1 MLLRMTFSKLMMLLT
16 CLVGVAPGTGLGGD
30 REQVDE
36 LPGLWTESLCGSEPN
51 QSPPSGQPPL
61 PESREPSKESKLV
74 EQLLLSSTDLF
85 TLLLDT
91 DIGSVEMING
101 AEISIGE
108 ELLFGVGGGSGRGS
122 SMSRNLS
129 FVT

>member
-36 LPGLWTESLCGSEPN
+36 LPGLWTESRCGSEPN

-74 EQLLLSSTDLF
+74 EQLLLSSDLLA
-85 TLLLDT
+85 LLLDT
-91 DIGSVEMING
+91 DMGSVEMMRG
-101 AEISIGE
+101 AEISMGE
-108 ELLFGVGGGSGRGS
+108 ELLCGVGGGSGRGS